1 MPIKIDGRRFDRSS
15 DRRTSPLSSATQRHG
30 TASNPLQIALINN
43 MPDAAMEDT
52 ELQYLDLLG
61 AAAESTS
68 IRLKLFSLPNIPR
81 GERARQHLA
90 DCYSGLEDLFNNRF
104 DAAIIT
110 GTEPKQR
117 DLRQEP
123 YWHELTEVMEWA
135 ERNTTSTVLSCLA
148 AHAGV
153 LLSDG
158 IDRQLLA
165 DKRFGVF
172 RHAKTCDHALLQ
184 NLPDSVHMPHSRW
197 NEIRETDLAACG
209 YTVLTR
215 SSEAGVDLFVKQ
227 KRSSLF
233 MHFQGHPEY
242 QEQTL
247 SKEYRRDVKR
257 FLRGERDTYPIL
269 PVSYFDSQTEDLL
282 AKFQE
287 SAMNDC
293 REDRASEIP
302 AAVEK
307 PAQCAWRGPAT
318 GIYKNWI
325 QMLACRQAVA
335 RVIAVP
341 VRTETQLWRRSAKA
355 V

>member
-1 MPIKIDGRRFDRSS
+1 MPVKIDGHRFDRSVE
-15 DRRTSPLSSATQRHG
+15 RHTSTLNPATQGRG
-30 TASNPLQIALINN
+30 AASNPLRIALINN

-52 ELQYLDLLG
+52 ELQYMELLG
-61 AAAESTS
+61 AAAGATS
-68 IRLKLFSLPNIPR
+68 IRLKLFSLPSIPR
-81 GERARQHLA
+81 ADRARQRFS
-90 DCYSGLEDLFNNRF
+90 DCYYGLKDLFNGHF

-110 GTEPKQR
+110 GAEPR
-117 DLRQEP
+117 RPNLRQEP
-123 YWHELTEVMEWA
+123 YWHELAEVMEWA

-153 LLSDG
+153 LHSDG
-158 IDRQLLA
+158 IDRHLLD

-172 RHAKTCDHALLQ
+172 RHAKVADHALLQ

-197 NEIRETDLAACG
+197 NEIRETDLTACG
-209 YTVLTR
+209 YTILTK
-215 SSEAGVDLFVKQ
+215 SAEAGIDLFVKQ
-227 KRSSLF
+227 KRNSLF

-242 QEQTL
+242 QERTL

-269 PVSYFDSQTEDLL
+269 PVGYFDPRTEETL

-287 SAMNDC
+287 SAMSDR
-293 REDRASEIP
+293 REGRSPEIP
-302 AAVEK
+302 DLAPK
-307 PAQCAWRGPAT
+307 GMQCAWRAPAA

-325 QMLACRQAVA
+325 QLLASKQAA
-335 RVIAVP
+335 TRVIAVP
-341 VRTETQLWRRSAKA
+341 VRNEARLWRRSAKA